1 MSENSSTNNERFI
14 NRHARPVGI
23 FLALLAGVMFAT
35 NGTLIKVFAVNFLD
49 AVLVRCFIQTLIFG
63 LVMICV
69 GLCNTRELR
78 NDSQET
84 SSRSKYILCAIISL
98 QVKLLLISLKIEGY
112 TPKTWFSK
120 CGGQTLF
127 GN

>member
-1 MSENSSTNNERFI
+1 MEKNSENSYTKVRFI
-14 NRHARPVGI
+14 NQHARPVGT
-23 FLALLAGVMFAT
+23 FLAISAGVMFAT

-63 LVMICV
+63 LVMVCV

-98 QVKLLLISLKIEGY
+98 QVKLLLI
-112 TPKTWFSK
+112 
-120 CGGQTLF
+120 
-127 GN
+127 